1 MCVGRGCVP
10 GGGRKLQ
17 LSTLTVLLMTVK
29 QQISVCMSACA
40 LCVNWVY
47 TRVLKDRS
55 RAKCLGLSLTPA
67 QLVTV
72 RKKKRKSKVQLNT

>member
-1 MCVGRGCVP
+1 
-10 GGGRKLQ
+10 
-17 LSTLTVLLMTVK
+17 MTVK
-29 QQISVCMSACA
+29 QQISVCMSACV

-47 TRVLKDRS
+47 MCVLKDRS

-72 RKKKRKSKVQLNT
+72 CVSVRKKKRKSKVQLNT